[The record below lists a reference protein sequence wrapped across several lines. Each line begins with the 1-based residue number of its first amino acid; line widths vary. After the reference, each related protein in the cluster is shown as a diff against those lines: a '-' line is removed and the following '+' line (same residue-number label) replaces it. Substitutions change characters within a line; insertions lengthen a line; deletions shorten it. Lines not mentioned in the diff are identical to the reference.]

1 MVGKLYVEERVSAK
15 TGNKYL
21 ALVFKA
27 ENGYELVVSYDSRTI
42 AQFLMKNN

>member
-1 MVGKLYVEERVSAK
+1 MEGKIYVEERVSTK

-27 ENGYELVVSYDSRTI
+27 VDGYELVVSYDSRTI
-42 AQFLMKNN
+42 AQFLMKNA